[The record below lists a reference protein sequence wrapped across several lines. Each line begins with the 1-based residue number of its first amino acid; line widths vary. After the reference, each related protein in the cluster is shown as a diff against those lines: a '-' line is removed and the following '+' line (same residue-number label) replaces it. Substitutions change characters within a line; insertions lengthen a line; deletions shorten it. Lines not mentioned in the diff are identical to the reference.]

1 MYSNTSQIHGWKES
15 YTFDVSIHRI
25 DTYTIQSTVDQWHF
39 FYYVTASKYDFPS
52 VPMKLLNTTNMTR
65 KQKDKIRKKQEKLDR
80 TLETIGIEEKQF
92 LEVFR
97 DRPMEVMHIL
107 LFLAKGV
114 RYSKKKFGCCNA
126 LGSSGGLLLE
136 TDICAIEHTY
146 CSFKNAAYT
155 MLVFLYHSIRWFFLG
170 GGMSSLGK
178 FVIFYLKIDSPYEII
193 IQEEGSWQ
201 HSGLLAISIPLSW
214 FIDKLGTNM

>member
-1 MYSNTSQIHGWKES
+1 MPQFLKILW
-15 YTFDVSIHRI
+15 IRI
-25 DTYTIQSTVDQWHF
+25 NY
-39 FYYVTASKYDFPS
+39 
-52 VPMKLLNTTNMTR
+52 KLLALHWWDSNLQPV
-65 KQKDKIRKKQEKLDR
+65 KKVLLKIGALIRLV
-80 TLETIGIEEKQF
+80 TLPTLWI
-92 LEVFR
+92 
-97 DRPMEVMHIL
+97 
-107 LFLAKGV
+107 

-155 MLVFLYHSIRWFFLG
+155 MLVFLYHSIRWFFFG